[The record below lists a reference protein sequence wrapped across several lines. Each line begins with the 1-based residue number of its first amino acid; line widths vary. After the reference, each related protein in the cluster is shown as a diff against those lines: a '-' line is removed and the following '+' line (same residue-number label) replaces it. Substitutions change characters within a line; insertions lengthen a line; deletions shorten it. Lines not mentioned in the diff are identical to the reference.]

1 MSETTRTP
9 LKPAGIRRR
18 ALALLKQC
26 WLTLLVAAVL
36 MSLLD
41 WTQSVVKAYGEKLA
55 TEAYNTRMEVFYTE
69 TPCPTEEE
77 IQKYNAYMAAFDAMM
92 NGTGSSEDMP
102 KPNADTTDYFLSMHG
117 AQRNASKAYDEVFQ
131 PWEIIGYSI
140 DLLDLLFSCIIA
152 VRLCRGLLSALR
164 GGECT
169 PHCLL
174 SGWERTSTACWMAV
188 QTTLRVLGWSLLPL
202 IISATISALF
212 GGWATMVSSLLM
224 LLVALWASLH
234 YALAEV
240 HLADSPDR
248 SFTASDCLRYA
259 VDDADAFGIWQ
270 MCKVLWPLAVIFAAN
285 IALGVAAVYA
295 PLLTIPAEIISIA
308 ATLFTVA
315 MRKACYVCIYDEM
328 RQRAIAAQEA
338 VPASEGLARAR
349 ALAAPSP
356 ED

>member
-1 MSETTRTP
+1 MSENTRTP

-18 ALALLKQC
+18 ALALMKQC
-26 WLTLLVAAVL
+26 WKTLLIAAVL
-36 MSLLD
+36 MSLFTWVED
-41 WTQSVVKAYGEKLA
+41 AVKAYGDKLA
-55 TEAYNTRMEVFYTE
+55 TEAYNAHMEAFHAE
-69 TPCPTEEE
+69 NPAPSDES
-77 IQKYNAYMAAFDAMM
+77 IQKYNAYMDAFGAVM
-92 NGTGSSEDMP
+92 NGTASPDELPESD
-102 KPNADTTDYFLSMHG
+102 ADTISYFLSMRV
-117 AQRNASKAYDEVFQ
+117 AQYDADDAYEKVFA
-131 PWEIIGYSI
+131 PWKLIGYAI

-174 SGWERTSTACWMAV
+174 SGWERTSTACWLAV

-202 IISATISALF
+202 IIYATLSYFF
-212 GGWATMVSSLLM
+212 GGLASTISSLLM
-224 LLVALWASLH
+224 TLVALWASLH

-270 MCKVLWPLAVIFAAN
+270 MCRVLWPLAVIFAAN

-338 VPASEGLARAR
+338 MPASEGLARAR